1 MNSVISSLHLFNF
14 DNIFLIEE
22 ELKKKKSIRI
32 TSLFGASKAFLI
44 LKLIE
49 TEKQILILLPTV
61 QQCNELN
68 VELNLLEAKGK
79 IILIDD
85 FAPELIQEKLT
96 LISQCEISNE
106 KFIII
111 STYDLFNLKIPSK
124 NEISQKTILIS
135 SEDGMEYNELLE
147 QLNLL
152 NYNKDKFVEAPG
164 NYSQRGS
171 IIDFWSYSESSPVR
185 IEFDGNFIESIR
197 YFDPESQRSIKQI
210 DKATLAKELISLN
223 PFDKN
228 ENSVLHYSN
237 IFDYLNEPIVLVS
250 SYHFNSL
257 VNDNKIDFNKNK
269 SAIAPIEKI
278 ITDFSD
284 TTKDYNLNLDY
295 YDSFPEENL
304 TDFAQQNYVEEND
317 SDILGNDL
325 IPKSNKINLINFINN
340 TNSYW
345 IIEEEI
351 NNTSSSDNSN
361 KIDLQLSEA
370 PTINSNYKILSETL
384 INFAKNNY
392 KIFIATEN
400 DIQLNRLKNL
410 LNDLSEQTSQ
420 LIDNGII
427 KVIILPIKE
436 GFINKKEKILLL
448 TDYQIFNK
456 PYRTKLPSITKR
468 KKSKTSD
475 FSTIKR
481 DDFVVH
487 EEYGIGKYQG
497 LEKIKIGDVEQ
508 ESMKLLYNQGAIV
521 YVNLNYLHLVKKY
534 SSKEGFIPTLSTL
547 GTSEWSSKKKKTKK
561 RIKEAARDLI
571 LLYAKRKSTQ
581 GYAFSEDT
589 VWQKELEASFIYED
603 TPDQEKVTDEVKQDL
618 QNINPMD
625 RLICG
630 DVGFGKTEIA
640 VRSAFKVVQE
650 GMQVAILVPTTILA
664 EQHYNTFK
672 DRLSQFPIKVEV
684 LSRFQ
689 SRAKQKEILQDLS
702 EGKVD
707 IVIGTHRLLSDDV
720 KFKELGLLI
729 IDEEHRFGVN
739 AKEKLRKLKVN
750 VDTLALTAT
759 PIPRTLNLSLLGA
772 RDLSIIATPPP
783 NRQPIYTSVNVFDIN
798 KIKNWIYNE
807 INRNGQVY
815 FIHDRI
821 ASIEKLAAYLRRNIP
836 QVRFAVAHG
845 QMKPAQLENIIY
857 DFLNK
862 KFDVLISTKI
872 IESGIDIPNV
882 NTIIINRAD
891 RFGLAELHQ
900 LRGRVGRSERQA
912 YAYLLVP
919 SLDAINKK
927 ALRRL
932 QTIEE
937 FTDLGEGFN
946 ISMRDLEIRGA
957 GNLLGTEQSGLI
969 DDIGFDLYIKLINEA
984 VEELKNE
991 EFKELFKQ
999 LPKPE
1004 ERTEPTIDTYF
1015 EIAIPQNY
1023 MPEQSDR
1030 LRFYT
1035 SLYSIKNIDELKD
1048 LEDELIDRFGEPT
1061 ILVKRLLSASELK
1074 YYASLALFEKIIIQR
1089 KNIFIH
1095 LPKGTNEDYYKNK
1108 FNKLMEFIWERYPDA
1123 IKFNQQKDTLKL
1135 IIENRFNSPDDVLN
1149 FLIEFL
1155 ININEKIKQ

>member
-1 MNSVISSLHLFNF
+1 MNSVLSSLKISNIDILFFN
-14 DNIFLIEE
+14 DEI
-22 ELKKKKSIRI
+22 LKQKKSIH
-32 TSLFGASKAFLI
+32 SSPLFGAAKAFLI
-44 LKLIE
+44 LKLIKIE
-49 TEKQILILLPTV
+49 NQILVLLPTV

-68 VELNLLEAKGK
+68 VELNLLEINSR
-79 IILIDD
+79 IILIDE
-85 FAPELIQEKLT
+85 FTPEFIQEKLT
-96 LISQCEISNE
+96 FISQKENSNE
-106 KFIII
+106 SFVLI
-111 STYDLFNLKIPSK
+111 STYDLLNLQIPSK
-124 NEISQKTILIS
+124 KEISQKTILIS
-135 SEDGMEYNELLE
+135 SEDGFQYNELLE

-164 NYSQRGS
+164 NFSQRGS
-171 IIDFWSYSESSPVR
+171 IVDFWSYSERSPVR
-185 IEFDGNFIESIR
+185 IEFDGDFIESIR
-197 YFDPESQRSIKQI
+197 YFDPDSQRSIERI
-210 DKATLAKELISLN
+210 DKVTLAKELI
-223 PFDKN
+223 K
-228 ENSVLHYSN
+228 ENSFQNYSN
-237 IFDYLNEPIVLVS
+237 IFEYLNSPIVLLS
-250 SYHFNSL
+250 SFNFKNL
-257 VNDNKIDFNKNK
+257 VPIDRDDYDDFSPGENVINEIIDTDLYSYENDKID
-269 SAIAPIEKI
+269 
-278 ITDFSD
+278 
-284 TTKDYNLNLDY
+284 LD
-295 YDSFPEENL
+295 
-304 TDFAQQNYVEEND
+304 
-317 SDILGNDL
+317 
-325 IPKSNKINLINFINN
+325 NFINN
-340 TNSYW
+340 TNARW
-345 IIEEEI
+345 IIEEELVE
-351 NNTSSSDNSN
+351 SSSFN
-361 KIDLQLSEA
+361 KSDLFDFEYNKIENLADRRIDLQLSEA

-384 INFAKNNY
+384 IRFAKNNY
-392 KIFIATEN
+392 KIFITTEN

-410 LNDLSEQTSQ
+410 LNDLNEEISQ
-420 LIDNGII
+420 LIEEGII
-427 KVIILPIKE
+427 KVITLPIKE
-436 GFINKKEKILLL
+436 GFINKKDKILLL
-448 TDYQIFNK
+448 TDYHIFNK
-456 PYRTKLPSITKR
+456 PYRTKLPSQSKR
-468 KKSKTSD
+468 KKSKVSD
-475 FSTIKR
+475 FSTIKK
-481 DDFVVH
+481 DDFIVH

-508 ESMKLLYNQGAIV
+508 ESMKLLYNEGAIV

-547 GTSEWSSKKKKTKK
+547 GTNEWISKKKKAK
-561 RIKEAARDLI
+561 RKIKEAARDLI

-581 GYAFSEDT
+581 GYSFSEDT

-603 TPDQEKVTDEVKQDL
+603 TPDQEKVTNEVKQDL
-618 QNINPMD
+618 QSINPMD

-650 GMQVAILVPTTILA
+650 GMQTAILVPTTILA
-664 EQHYNTFK
+664 EQHYNTFR
-672 DRLSQFPIKVEV
+672 DRLSQFPIKVGV

-689 SRAKQKEILQDLS
+689 VKAKQKEIIKDLA
-702 EGKVD
+702 EGKID

-720 KFKELGLLI
+720 KFKNLGLFI
-729 IDEEHRFGVN
+729 VDEEHRFGVN
-739 AKEKLRKLKVN
+739 AKEKLRILKVN

-783 NRQPIYTSVNVFDIN
+783 NRQPIYTSVNVFDLN
-798 KIKNWIYNE
+798 KIRNWIYNE

-821 ASIEKLAAYLRRNIP
+821 ASIEKLAAYLQRNIP

-845 QMKPAQLENIIY
+845 QMKPIQLENIIH

-932 QTIEE
+932 QVIEE
-937 FTDLGEGFN
+937 YTELGEGFN

-957 GNLLGTEQSGLI
+957 GNLLGTEQSGSI
-969 DDIGFDLYIKLINEA
+969 DEIGFDLYIKLINEA

-991 EFKELFKQ
+991 EFKELFQQ
-999 LPKPE
+999 LPKTE
-1004 ERTEPTIDTYF
+1004 ERTEPTIDTFF

-1023 MPEQSDR
+1023 MPDQSDR

-1035 SLYSIKNIDELKD
+1035 SLYSIKNSDDLKD

-1061 ILVKRLLSASELK
+1061 ILVRRLLLASELK
-1074 YYASLALFEKIIIQR
+1074 YFASLALFEKIIIQR

-1095 LPKGTNEDYYKNK
+1095 LPKGNNEDFYKNR
-1108 FNKLMEFIWERYPDA
+1108 FSKLIQFINERYPDV
-1123 IKFNQQKDTLKL
+1123 INFNQQKDTLKL
-1135 IIENRFNSPDDVLN
+1135 IIENRFHSPEDSLN

-1155 ININEKIKQ
+1155 KEVNEKIKT